1 MTNQMEQNNT
11 LYTLIIFSENIA
23 GLLNAVTS
31 VFTRRQINIESLN
44 VSASS
49 IQGLHRYT
57 ITCLS
62 DECTMKK
69 VTKQIEKKIGVVRAS
84 YFVSSEIY
92 IQEVALFKLSTPK
105 MLEHGEISKT
115 IRIHSGKIVEVNPIY
130 SIVTIDGMTDEI
142 LSLYE
147 NLTQWDCILQFVR
160 SGAIAITKNRR
171 ELLDEYLAEREKKFN
186 EDEGRC

>member
-1 MTNQMEQNNT
+1 
-11 LYTLIIFSENIA
+11 
-23 GLLNAVTS
+23 
-31 VFTRRQINIESLN
+31 
-44 VSASS
+44 
-49 IQGLHRYT
+49 
-57 ITCLS
+57 
-62 DECTMKK
+62 MKK

-186 EDEGRC
+186 ENEGRC

>member
-1 MTNQMEQNNT
+1 M
-11 LYTLIIFSENIA
+11 
-23 GLLNAVTS
+23 
-31 VFTRRQINIESLN
+31 
-44 VSASS
+44 
-49 IQGLHRYT
+49 
-57 ITCLS
+57 
-62 DECTMKK
+62 
-69 VTKQIEKKIGVVRAS
+69 
-84 YFVSSEIY
+84 
-92 IQEVALFKLSTPK
+92 ALFKLSTPK

-186 EDEGRC
+186 ENEGRC